1 MYHVVRDVR
10 SVINKTDN
18 EIIDKLALNTSDSLA
33 EYQKVD
39 FVVVEGGDRT
49 FHRFVPEENKG
60 VSDLLYKCTL
70 KIVFHYK
77 KLAKRITPNY

>member
-1 MYHVVRDVR
+1 VRDVR

-18 EIIDKLALNTSDSLA
+18 EIIDKLALNTSDSLV
-33 EYQKVD
+33 EYQKVG

-49 FHRFVPEENKG
+49 FHRFVPGENKD
-60 VSDLLYKCTL
+60 VSDLLYKCT
-70 KIVFHYK
+70 FK